1 MENEK
6 FNDTKQA
13 LLLPYLQQ
21 KGGGKMAEQKFESPV
36 AHWQSRV
43 ECITGNSQP
52 LLANKLNEFYVGK
65 FVVGTQ
71 VFRSD
76 DGWTALVYYKVKG

>member
-1 MENEK
+1 
-6 FNDTKQA
+6 
-13 LLLPYLQQ
+13 
-21 KGGGKMAEQKFESPV
+21 MAAQTQLEG
-36 AHWQSRV
+36 HWQSRV
-43 ECITGNSQP
+43 ECITANSQP
-52 LLANKLNEFYVGK
+52 LLAKKLNEFYVGK